1 MVHMETVPMVTD
13 NLRRRT
19 DVSTRTAVTRN
30 ERSIRRDH
38 HEDHRRSVALERRLS
53 NLERRTKFTTDAM
66 LGLVSAF
73 FAGIGTVYAGG
84 FDPDTMIGASII
96 AFLVTT
102 WIANFLFPDMTR

>member
-1 MVHMETVPMVTD
+1 
-13 NLRRRT
+13 
-19 DVSTRTAVTRN
+19 
-30 ERSIRRDH
+30 
-38 HEDHRRSVALERRLS
+38 
-53 NLERRTKFTTDAM
+53 M

-102 WIANFLFPDMTR
+102 WIANFLFPDMTRWCLES